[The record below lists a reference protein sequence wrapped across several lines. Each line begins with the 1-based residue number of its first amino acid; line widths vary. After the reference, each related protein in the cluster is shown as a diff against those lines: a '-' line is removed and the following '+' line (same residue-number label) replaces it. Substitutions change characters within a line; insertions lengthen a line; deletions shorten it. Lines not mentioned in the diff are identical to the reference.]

1 MPEYTAIQPQTV
13 AAGQNVLFTETP
25 VPCNRGLVLHREG
38 SGIFTLRGPGCG
50 SNQCFARYKVTF
62 GANIAVPAA
71 GAVATDPLSL
81 AIALE
86 GEPLA
91 SATMIE
97 TPGVV
102 SLFNNVFAAVF
113 VTVPRGC
120 CVTVAVENN
129 GTGPVDVAN
138 ANLIIERVA

>member
-1 MPEYTAIQPQTV
+1 MPEYTNV
-13 AAGQNVLFTETP
+13 ALQNVLTGQNVVFTETP
-25 VPCNRGLVLHREG
+25 VPCNKGLVMHREG
-38 SGIFTLRGPGCG
+38 SGIFTLRGPGCAC
-50 SNQCFARYKVTF
+50 NQCFARYKVTF
-62 GANIAVPAA
+62 GGNIAIPA
-71 GAVATDPLSL
+71 GGDATAPVSL

-97 TPGVV
+97 TPAVV
-102 SLFNNVFAAVF
+102 AQFNNVFSAVF

-129 GTGPVDVAN
+129 GTQAVDVQN
-138 ANLIIERVA
+138 ANLIVERVA